1 MLHVERLVIHNF
13 KSFKHANIQF
23 SQGFNC
29 IAGPNGSGKSNICDA
44 LLFVLGEQSLRRL
57 RATNVTQ
64 LINDTRGNEKDKDAH
79 PTYVKAVL
87 GGDMPAEVLR
97 TIRNNKI
104 VYRLNGKRATRQE
117 LVSFLNE
124 KGSSINE
131 TNTITQG
138 EIGKLL
144 ELNARERR
152 ELIDIAAGI
161 KEFDVKKDA
170 ALKELDKVE
179 TKIGAAQM
187 VLNERIGF
195 MAELEKEK
203 EQAEQYAKLS
213 DMAKRLNYSLLTHRE
228 NEVLAAYNS
237 AVRDYEAGR
246 KSKESLS
253 ARLME
258 IDVNLSDFS
267 QKRDALSK
275 KINESSLEA
284 SSTNRLLEQLNR
296 DIAVKGSEL
305 STIEKSVKELDERG
319 KQLAADASGIE
330 QKLKED
336 ESSIKESEAKV
347 SELEVQVPASQG
359 EGTDDSETISSEY
372 KASVE
377 RLNSYAGM
385 ISELNNRKAMLNA
398 DMDRISKSVGEL
410 ERGEKGAEERLN
422 HFRKLIDA
430 KRKELES
437 SNSEKGRIMKEVL
450 ALQKNIEA
458 LADERS
464 KADAEKL
471 GVREQLAVSGNAYD
485 RIEKDLH
492 EKIGD
497 GFFGRVAG
505 ICSYDDKYALAV
517 NASAYSR
524 LNYFVVDKV
533 ETAEKAIEELKR
545 SKLGRASFIP
555 IEDLKT
561 RKQPADKGLDSLISH
576 IRYDKKFEKVMEYV
590 FSSVYIVD
598 EIRDAK
604 RHGIGDARYVTLD
617 GSLLDTS
624 GIITGGSMRVQASS
638 ASLESKLRSLSA
650 KIDEVNGRIKEA
662 EMKAEALKKELSV
675 YESSAVKAET
685 ELKYLEESY
694 ANEKASKEEAGRMHE
709 KTSEEVS
716 ELKKSIS
723 QIDENL
729 KKYAELYDKEKEASA
744 LLYKKLDAALS
755 STGLHANRKELA
767 RIKEVRDRV
776 EKLKIDIAAKRKESE
791 MLSQRLSEINTEIKA
806 NGERA
811 KKLMTEGKSTSAE
824 IAKLNGELAKLR
836 EKMKDYDESTRS
848 IYQEVSRYD
857 EQISKLSN
865 EKGRISSELE
875 RVNRDLLEAEMK
887 KAQSEVRLGD
897 IRAELNTYGRYDP
910 IDLPIEEIEKE
921 LARCKL
927 GIEKLGTVN
936 MKAPELY
943 ESRKKD
949 VEEAQGHMKTLDAE
963 KASIMDMIDQIESKK
978 LNVFFE
984 TLDAVNKNFGK
995 LYSHIFPGNA
1005 TLVLDKKDDPFNSG
1019 LSIRIDTGK
1028 KTIAPDRYSGG
1039 QKSLVMLMLVFS
1051 IQMRN
1056 PMSFYIFDEIDSA
1069 LDKENSK
1076 KLSLLIKEL
1085 SSRSQFIVVTHN
1097 DSMILAADTK
1107 IGISMQGGESKAVGI
1122 ALASEPS
1129 GSGGISIKE

>member
-1 MLHVERLVIHNF
+1 M
-13 KSFKHANIQF
+13 
-23 SQGFNC
+23 
-29 IAGPNGSGKSNICDA
+29 
-44 LLFVLGEQSLRRL
+44 
-57 RATNVTQ
+57 
-64 LINDTRGNEKDKDAH
+64 
-79 PTYVKAVL
+79 
-87 GGDMPAEVLR
+87 
-97 TIRNNKI
+97 
-104 VYRLNGKRATRQE
+104 
-117 LVSFLNE
+117 
-124 KGSSINE
+124 
-131 TNTITQG
+131 
-138 EIGKLL
+138 
-144 ELNARERR
+144 
-152 ELIDIAAGI
+152 
-161 KEFDVKKDA
+161 
-170 ALKELDKVE
+170 
-179 TKIGAAQM
+179 
-187 VLNERIGF
+187 
-195 MAELEKEK
+195 
-203 EQAEQYAKLS
+203 
-213 DMAKRLNYSLLTHRE
+213 
-228 NEVLAAYNS
+228 
-237 AVRDYEAGR
+237 
-246 KSKESLS
+246 
-253 ARLME
+253 
-258 IDVNLSDFS
+258 
-267 QKRDALSK
+267 
-275 KINESSLEA
+275 
-284 SSTNRLLEQLNR
+284 
-296 DIAVKGSEL
+296 
-305 STIEKSVKELDERG
+305 
-319 KQLAADASGIE
+319 
-330 QKLKED
+330 
-336 ESSIKESEAKV
+336 
-347 SELEVQVPASQG
+347 
-359 EGTDDSETISSEY
+359 
-372 KASVE
+372 
-377 RLNSYAGM
+377 
-385 ISELNNRKAMLNA
+385 
-398 DMDRISKSVGEL
+398 
-410 ERGEKGAEERLN
+410 
-422 HFRKLIDA
+422 
-430 KRKELES
+430 
-437 SNSEKGRIMKEVL
+437 
-450 ALQKNIEA
+450 
-458 LADERS
+458 
-464 KADAEKL
+464 
-471 GVREQLAVSGNAYD
+471 
-485 RIEKDLH
+485 
-492 EKIGD
+492 
-497 GFFGRVAG
+497 
-505 ICSYDDKYALAV
+505 
-517 NASAYSR
+517 
-524 LNYFVVDKV
+524 
-533 ETAEKAIEELKR
+533 
-545 SKLGRASFIP
+545 
-555 IEDLKT
+555 
-561 RKQPADKGLDSLISH
+561 
-576 IRYDKKFEKVMEYV
+576 
-590 FSSVYIVD
+590 
-598 EIRDAK
+598 
-604 RHGIGDARYVTLD
+604 
-617 GSLLDTS
+617 
-624 GIITGGSMRVQASS
+624 
-638 ASLESKLRSLSA
+638 
-650 KIDEVNGRIKEA
+650 
-662 EMKAEALKKELSV
+662 
-675 YESSAVKAET
+675 
-685 ELKYLEESY
+685 
-694 ANEKASKEEAGRMHE
+694 
-709 KTSEEVS
+709 
-716 ELKKSIS
+716 
-723 QIDENL
+723 
-729 KKYAELYDKEKEASA
+729 
-744 LLYKKLDAALS
+744 LYKKLDAALS

-767 RIKEVRDRV
+767 RIKEVRDQV